1 MFQYLKR
8 FFKKK
13 FYYKK
18 EVDEKKSIQKIENEL
33 FTKDSVWLFY
43 RKYSYVEENK
53 NMNISFLFYFNG
65 KSQKVKKINLVILYY
80 VSTIF

>member
-8 FFKKK
+8 LFKNK

-43 RKYSYVEENK
+43 RKYSYVEKNK
-53 NMNISFLFYFNG
+53 NMNISF
-65 KSQKVKKINLVILYY
+65 
-80 VSTIF
+80 

>member
-8 FFKKK
+8 FFKNK

-53 NMNISFLFYFNG
+53 NMNISF
-65 KSQKVKKINLVILYY
+65 
-80 VSTIF
+80 